1 MPKRCWNLYS
11 LAEAGPAE
19 GRAGQGPG
27 SSAGLNVAQ
36 SHGAKVGQAKNK
48 INYVACSQWSC

>member
-11 LAEAGPAE
+11 VAKAGAAPRGEE
-19 GRAGQGPG
+19 GAGVECWLKRGPK
-27 SSAGLNVAQ
+27 SW
-36 SHGAKVGQAKNK
+36 AKVGQAKNK